1 MLESLGHYKI
11 LDHVGAGGIGE
22 IYRARDT
29 RLGRTVAIE
38 ILSPDVS
45 RHAGRRERFLQ
56 DARASAV
63 LSHPNIAALYEVGQE
78 KDVTYLVREFVPGE
92 PLTTVVAG
100 RSLNPRRAVDLAIQL
115 ADALADAHGEGIVH
129 RNLKSNTIT
138 VTPKDKTKI
147 LDFGLAAWTKRGGST
162 AQAPSGAPVPLGAP
176 VPSEDADYRAD
187 ILALGA
193 ILFEMLTGRLPS
205 SAGTPAPPSSM
216 NSSVPR
222 ELDPI
227 ALKALTNNPH
237 GRYESAATL
246 AAELRSV
253 AAILDV
259 RSGAIEPPTLAAARR
274 RRQSVAGWLI
284 AALILAAVAV
294 LVWLAAHP

>member
-11 LDHVGAGGIGE
+11 LDRIGAGGIGE

-38 ILSPDVS
+38 VLSPDIS

-78 KDVTYLVREFVPGE
+78 KDVTYLVCEFVPGE
-92 PLTTVVAG
+92 PLTTLVAG

-115 ADALADAHGEGIVH
+115 ADALADAHAEGIVH
-129 RNLKSNTIT
+129 RNLKSSSIT

-147 LDFGLAAWTKRGGST
+147 LDFGLAAWTKRPIP
-162 AQAPSGAPVPLGAP
+162 QAPSG
-176 VPSEDADYRAD
+176 DADYRAD

-193 ILFEMLTGRLPS
+193 ILFEMLTGKLPS
-205 SAGTPAPPSSM
+205 AAGTLASPSSM

-227 ALKALTNNPH
+227 AVKALTKSPDQS
-237 GRYESAATL
+237 YESAATL

-259 RSGAIEPPTLAAARR
+259 RSGLIEPPSLAPDRR

-294 LVWLAAHP
+294 LVWLAARA

>member
-11 LDHVGAGGIGE
+11 LDRIGAGGIGE

-38 ILSPDVS
+38 ILAPDVS

-56 DARASAV
+56 DARASAA

-78 KDVTYLVREFVPGE
+78 KEVTYLVCEFVPGE

-115 ADALADAHGEGIVH
+115 ADALADAHAEGIAH
-129 RNLKSNTIT
+129 RNLKPSTIT

-147 LDFGLAAWTKRGGST
+147 LDFGLAAWTKRSGST
-162 AQAPSGAPVPLGAP
+162 AQAPS
-176 VPSEDADYRAD
+176 EDADYPDD
-187 ILALGA
+187 IVALGA
-193 ILFEMLTGRLPS
+193 ILFEMLTGKLPS
-205 SAGTPAPPSSM
+205 PAGTPAPPSSI
-216 NSSVPR
+216 NSNVPR

-227 ALKALTNNPH
+227 AVKALTKSPD

-259 RSGAIEPPTLAAARR
+259 RSGVTDPPMVAPARR

-294 LVWLAAHP
+294 LVWLAARA

>member
-11 LDHVGAGGIGE
+11 LDRIGAGGIGE

-38 ILSPDVS
+38 VLSPDVS

-78 KDVTYLVREFVPGE
+78 KDVTYLVCEFVPGE
-92 PLTTVVAG
+92 PLTTLVAG

-115 ADALADAHGEGIVH
+115 ADALADAHAEGIVH
-129 RNLKSNTIT
+129 RNLKSSTIT

-147 LDFGLAAWTKRGGST
+147 LDFGLAAWTRRSGST
-162 AQAPSGAPVPLGAP
+162 PRA
-176 VPSEDADYRAD
+176 PSEDADYRSD

-193 ILFEMLTGRLPS
+193 ILFEMLTGKLPS
-205 SAGTPAPPSSM
+205 AAGTPTSPSSM

-227 ALKALTNNPH
+227 ALKALTKSPDE
-237 GRYESAATL
+237 RYESAATL

-259 RSGAIEPPTLAAARR
+259 RSGLTEPPTLSPARR
-274 RRQSVAGWLI
+274 RRQSVAGWLV
-284 AALILAAVAV
+284 AGLILAAVAV
-294 LVWLAAHP
+294 LVWLAARA

>member
-11 LDHVGAGGIGE
+11 LDHIGAGGIGE

-38 ILSPDVS
+38 VLSPDIS

-78 KDVTYLVREFVPGE
+78 KDVTYLVCEFVPGE
-92 PLTTVVAG
+92 PLTTLVAG

-115 ADALADAHGEGIVH
+115 ADALADAHAEGIVH
-129 RNLKSNTIT
+129 RNLKSSTIT

-147 LDFGLAAWTKRGGST
+147 LDFGLAAWTKRSGST
-162 AQAPSGAPVPLGAP
+162 VQA
-176 VPSEDADYRAD
+176 PSEDADYRAD

-193 ILFEMLTGRLPS
+193 ILFEMLTGKLPS
-205 SAGTPAPPSSM
+205 AAGSPTSPSSM

-227 ALKALTNNPH
+227 AVKALTKSPDES
-237 GRYESAATL
+237 YESAATL

-259 RSGAIEPPTLAAARR
+259 RSGLTEPPTLAPARR

-284 AALILAAVAV
+284 AALVLAAVAI
-294 LVWLAAHP
+294 LVWLAARA

>member
-1 MLESLGHYKI
+1 MIESLGHYKI
-11 LDHVGAGGIGE
+11 LDRIGAGGIGE
-22 IYRARDT
+22 VYRARDT

-38 ILSPDVS
+38 VLSPDVS

-78 KDVTYLVREFVPGE
+78 KDLTYLVCEFVPGE

-100 RSLNPRRAVDLAIQL
+100 RSINPRRAVDLAIQL
-115 ADALADAHGEGIVH
+115 ADALADAHAEGIVH
-129 RNLKSNTIT
+129 RNLKSTTIT
-138 VTPKDKTKI
+138 VTPKDKAKI
-147 LDFGLAAWTKRGGST
+147 LDFGLAAWTKRSGAP
-162 AQAPSGAPVPLGAP
+162 AQAPA
-176 VPSEDADYRAD
+176 EDADYRAD
-187 ILALGA
+187 VLALGA
-193 ILFEMLTGRLPS
+193 ILFEMLTGKQPSAAGAPTAPS
-205 SAGTPAPPSSM
+205 SI

-227 ALKALTNNPH
+227 AVKALTKTPDV
-237 GRYESAATL
+237 RYESAATL

-259 RSGAIEPPTLAAARR
+259 RSGTTEPPTLAPARQRR
-274 RRQSVAGWLI
+274 RSVAGWLI
-284 AALILAAVAV
+284 AALILAAIAV
-294 LVWLAAHP
+294 LVWLAARA

>member
-11 LDHVGAGGIGE
+11 LDRIGAGGIGE

-38 ILSPDVS
+38 ILAPDVS
-45 RHAGRRERFLQ
+45 RHASRRERFLQ

-78 KDVTYLVREFVPGE
+78 KDVTYLVCEFVPGE
-92 PLTTVVAG
+92 PLTTVVSG
-100 RSLNPRRAVDLAIQL
+100 RSLNPRRAVELAIQL
-115 ADALADAHGEGIVH
+115 ADALADAHAEGIVH
-129 RNLKSNTIT
+129 RNLKSNSIT

-147 LDFGLAAWTKRGGST
+147 LDFGLSAWTKRGGST
-162 AQAPSGAPVPLGAP
+162 GQK
-176 VPSEDADYRAD
+176 PSEDADYRAD

-193 ILFEMLTGRLPS
+193 ILFEMLTGKLPS
-205 SAGTPAPPSSM
+205 AAGTPAPPSSM

-227 ALKALTNNPH
+227 AVKALTKGPD

-259 RSGAIEPPTLAAARR
+259 RSGATEPPTLAAAPRGLA
-274 RRQSVAGWLI
+274 SAAGGVVG
-284 AALILAAVAV
+284 ALVLAAVAV
-294 LVWLAAHP
+294 LVWLAARS

>member
-11 LDHVGAGGIGE
+11 LDRIGAGGIGE

-38 ILSPDVS
+38 VLSPDIS

-78 KDVTYLVREFVPGE
+78 KDVTYLVCEFVPGE
-92 PLTTVVAG
+92 PLTTLVAG

-115 ADALADAHGEGIVH
+115 ADALADAHAEGIVH
-129 RNLKSNTIT
+129 RNLKSSSIT

-147 LDFGLAAWTKRGGST
+147 LDFGLAAWTKRPIP
-162 AQAPSGAPVPLGAP
+162 QAPSG
-176 VPSEDADYRAD
+176 DADYRAD

-193 ILFEMLTGRLPS
+193 ILFEMLTGKLPS
-205 SAGTPAPPSSM
+205 AAGTLASPSSM

-227 ALKALTNNPH
+227 AVKALTKSPDQS
-237 GRYESAATL
+237 YESAATL

-259 RSGAIEPPTLAAARR
+259 RSGLIEPPSLAPDR

-294 LVWLAAHP
+294 LVWLAARA

>member
-1 MLESLGHYKI
+1 MIESLGHYKI
-11 LDHVGAGGIGE
+11 LDHLGAGGIGE
-22 IYRARDT
+22 VYRARDT

-38 ILSPDVS
+38 VLSPDVS

-78 KDVTYLVREFVPGE
+78 KDVTYLVCEFVPGE
-92 PLTTVVAG
+92 PLTTVIAG

-115 ADALADAHGEGIVH
+115 ADALADAHAEGIVH

-147 LDFGLAAWTKRGGST
+147 LDFGLAAWTRR
-162 AQAPSGAPVPLGAP
+162 SGATAPGA
-176 VPSEDADYRAD
+176 PSEDVDYRAD

-193 ILFEMLTGRLPS
+193 ILFEMLTGKLPS
-205 SAGTPAPPSSM
+205 AAGTPASPSSM

-227 ALKALTNNPH
+227 ALKALTNNPD

>member
-11 LDHVGAGGIGE
+11 LDRIGAGGIGE

-38 ILSPDVS
+38 VLSPDVS
-45 RHAGRRERFLQ
+45 RHAGRRERFLR

-78 KDVTYLVREFVPGE
+78 KDVTYLVCEFVPGE
-92 PLTTVVAG
+92 PLTTLVAG

-115 ADALADAHGEGIVH
+115 ADALADAHAEGIVH
-129 RNLKSNTIT
+129 RNLKSSTIT
-138 VTPKDKTKI
+138 VTPKDKAKI
-147 LDFGLAAWTKRGGST
+147 LDFGLAAWTKRGGAP
-162 AQAPSGAPVPLGAP
+162 AQA
-176 VPSEDADYRAD
+176 PSEDADFGAD
-187 ILALGA
+187 IQALGA
-193 ILFEMLTGRLPS
+193 ILFEMLTGRQPAAS
-205 SAGTPAPPSSM
+205 EAAPAPPSSI

-227 ALKALTNNPH
+227 ALKALTNNPD

-274 RRQSVAGWLI
+274 RQSVAGWLI

-294 LVWLAAHP
+294 LVWLAARA

>member
-11 LDHVGAGGIGE
+11 LDRIGAGGIGE

-38 ILSPDVS
+38 VLSPDIS

-78 KDVTYLVREFVPGE
+78 KDVTYLVCEFVPGE
-92 PLTTVVAG
+92 PLTTLVAG

-115 ADALADAHGEGIVH
+115 ADALADAHAEGIAH
-129 RNLKSNTIT
+129 RNLKSSTIT

-147 LDFGLAAWTKRGGST
+147 LDFGLAAWTRRPT
-162 AQAPSGAPVPLGAP
+162 PQA
-176 VPSEDADYRAD
+176 PSEDADYRAD

-193 ILFEMLTGRLPS
+193 ILFEMLTGKLPS
-205 SAGTPAPPSSM
+205 GAGKPTSPSSM

-227 ALKALTNNPH
+227 AVKALRKSPDES
-237 GRYESAATL
+237 YESAATL

-259 RSGAIEPPTLAAARR
+259 RSGLTEPPTLAPARR
-274 RRQSVAGWLI
+274 HRQSVAGWLI

-294 LVWLAAHP
+294 LVWLAARA